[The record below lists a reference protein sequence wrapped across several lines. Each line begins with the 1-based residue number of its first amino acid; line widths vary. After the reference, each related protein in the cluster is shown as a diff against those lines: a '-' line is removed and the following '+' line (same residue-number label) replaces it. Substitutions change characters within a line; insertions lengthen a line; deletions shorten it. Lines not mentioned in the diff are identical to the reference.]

1 MKGKIRRCVSILAA
15 VTVLMSGLQVPVS
28 VQAQVEEQQTG
39 ESQAGQLYGENGVT
53 VSKREEFMDALQK
66 RQSPI
71 IVTGLISIGDE
82 AESDGRMRPVMLPEN
97 TVIQGSTP
105 ESGICSRGPI
115 QLEGDGV
122 CFQNIKLTFESSN
135 ALGSVPHRE
144 IFLAGHSLILDQ
156 VNTYLKGGEG
166 LGGLGGTEKE
176 LLPTVYAGGFSNTAI
191 GVQASL
197 TVRNS
202 SDETM
207 FQAIYMGHEAGDD
220 NKVPYQGSSVL
231 NLDAKALV
239 RDAVDTSLNSKAE
252 ININGTENQYARAG
266 GFYGNEDTV
275 LTLSGVSIENA
286 RAESVGSVVLKDKA
300 CMSSAAEEL
309 QNVTLMNGACLDFNG
324 ATDAVIAGNFTGVE
338 NPAEERGILVLNRQ
352 GTLTI
357 NGKVTGTTQF
367 QTGHRLFPGG
377 LVSDKTYIST
387 NDGSGMAENFVL
399 AQKSIDQGYELQYNA
414 GKWTVCGGLEDFRE
428 IGRIDVSYA
437 PEKVDLRKIQVEQDV
452 EDVIPD
458 PGTYFE
464 ITWYDENG
472 EAFSDSDILN
482 NCWFYD
488 PGYVILIRTDYWES
502 DAEDVLDKT
511 DWAQLEISLM
521 ASEDHPG
528 RYYLQALEGADT
540 GNYTFLFCSDYVAD
554 NLYTAADVKKLK
566 GIVKAEKQ
574 VLFYDQDLPEPE
586 KPEHQHEYQSTV
598 TKEPAC
604 TESGIRTYTCSC
616 GDKYTEEIVAT
627 GHQEVIDPAEEP
639 TETTEGKTEGSHCGV
654 CGAILKAQESIP
666 ALGVPKPE
674 EPGHTHTYGSAVT
687 KAPTCTERGIRTYT
701 CSCGDKYT
709 EEIAATGHQEVIDPA
724 VEPTETTEGK
734 TEGSRCG
741 VCGAILKAQ
750 ESIPALGVPKPE
762 EPGHTHTYGSAVT
775 KAPTCT
781 ERGIRTYTCSCGD
794 KYTEE
799 IAATG
804 HQEVIDPAV
813 EPTETTEGKTEGS
826 RCGVCGAILK
836 AQESI
841 PALGVPKPEEPGHTH
856 TYGSAVTKA
865 PTCTE
870 PGVKTYT
877 CSCGDQYTEEI
888 PASNHRYIEK
898 CIPASMKVNGKVQ
911 QVCSKCAEIKSET
924 VIESPWKIIWSQT
937 DFTYNGRAK
946 TPTAIVKDR
955 KGRRLTSGRDYQIS
969 YPAGR
974 KRPGVYTAVLKFC
987 GNYSGRVT
995 ETFMI
1000 RPQDT
1005 ILKKAVSK
1013 SRGIQV
1019 TWKRQITPIDGYQI
1033 QYCTNKDFKGRTAKI
1048 TTAPQNV
1055 SVKKISKLK
1064 GKKKYYV
1071 RIRTYK
1077 NVKVNGKS
1085 RKLYSDW
1092 SDRKT
1097 AVTKK

>member
-15 VTVLMSGLQVPVS
+15 VTVFMSGLQVPVS

-39 ESQAGQLYGENGVT
+39 ESRAGQLYGENGVT

-82 AESDGRMRPVMLPEN
+82 AESDGRMRPVMFPEN

-176 LLPTVYAGGFSNTAI
+176 LLPTVYAGGFSNTVI
-191 GVQASL
+191 GGQASL

-286 RAESVGSVVLKDKA
+286 RAEGVGSVVLKDKA

-324 ATDAVIAGNFTGVE
+324 VTDAVIAGNFTGVE

-458 PGTYFE
+458 PETYFE

-482 NCWFYD
+482 DCWFYD

-586 KPEHQHEYQSTV
+586 KPEHQHEYQSAV

-604 TESGIRTYTCSC
+604 TE
-616 GDKYTEEIVAT
+616 
-627 GHQEVIDPAEEP
+627 P
-639 TETTEGKTEGSHCGV
+639 
-654 CGAILKAQESIP
+654 
-666 ALGVPKPE
+666 
-674 EPGHTHTYGSAVT
+674 
-687 KAPTCTERGIRTYT
+687 GIRTYT

-724 VEPTETTEGK
+724 AEPTETTEGK
-734 TEGSRCG
+734 TEGRHCG

-750 ESIPALGVPKPE
+750 ESIPALGIPKPE
-762 EPGHTHTYGSAVT
+762 EPGHTHTY
-775 KAPTCT
+775 
-781 ERGIRTYTCSCGD
+781 E
-794 KYTEE
+794 
-799 IAATG
+799 
-804 HQEVIDPAV
+804 
-813 EPTETTEGKTEGS
+813 
-826 RCGVCGAILK
+826 
-836 AQESI
+836 
-841 PALGVPKPEEPGHTH
+841 
-856 TYGSAVTKA
+856 SAVTKA

-888 PASNHRYIEK
+888 PVSNHRYIEK

-937 DFTYNGRAK
+937 DFTYNGKAK

-955 KGRRLTSGRDYQIS
+955 KGRGLTSGRDYQIS

-974 KRPGVYTAVLKFC
+974 KKPGVYTAVLKFC

-1048 TTAPQNV
+1048 TTAPKNV

>member
-15 VTVLMSGLQVPVS
+15 VTVFMSGLQVPVS

-39 ESQAGQLYGENGVT
+39 ESRAGQLYGENGVT

-82 AESDGRMRPVMLPEN
+82 AESDGRMRPVMFPEN

-176 LLPTVYAGGFSNTAI
+176 LLPTVYAGGFSNTVI
-191 GVQASL
+191 GGQASL

-286 RAESVGSVVLKDKA
+286 RAEGVGSVVLKDKA

-324 ATDAVIAGNFTGVE
+324 VTDAVIAGNFTGVE

-458 PGTYFE
+458 PETYFE

-482 NCWFYD
+482 DCWFYD

-586 KPEHQHEYQSTV
+586 KPEHQHEYQSAV

-604 TESGIRTYTCSC
+604 TEPGIRTYTCSC
-616 GDKYTEEIVAT
+616 GDKYTEEIAAS
-627 GHQEVIDPAEEP
+627 GHQEVKDPAVEA
-639 TETTEGKTEGSHCGV
+639 TETTEGKTEGRHCGV

-666 ALGVPKPE
+666 ALGIPKPE
-674 EPGHTHTYGSAVT
+674 EPGHTHTY
-687 KAPTCTERGIRTYT
+687 E
-701 CSCGDKYT
+701 
-709 EEIAATGHQEVIDPA
+709 
-724 VEPTETTEGK
+724 
-734 TEGSRCG
+734 
-741 VCGAILKAQ
+741 
-750 ESIPALGVPKPE
+750 
-762 EPGHTHTYGSAVT
+762 
-775 KAPTCT
+775 
-781 ERGIRTYTCSCGD
+781 
-794 KYTEE
+794 
-799 IAATG
+799 
-804 HQEVIDPAV
+804 
-813 EPTETTEGKTEGS
+813 
-826 RCGVCGAILK
+826 
-836 AQESI
+836 
-841 PALGVPKPEEPGHTH
+841 
-856 TYGSAVTKA
+856 SAVTKA

-888 PASNHRYIEK
+888 PVSNHRYIEK

-937 DFTYNGRAK
+937 DFTYNGKAK

-955 KGRRLTSGRDYQIS
+955 KGRGLTSGRDYQIS

-974 KRPGVYTAVLKFC
+974 KKPGVYTAVLKFC

-1048 TTAPQNV
+1048 TTAPKNV

>member
-528 RYYLQALEGADT
+528 RYYLQALEGSDT

-586 KPEHQHEYQSTV
+586 KPEHKHEYQSTV

-724 VEPTETTEGK
+724 EEPTETTEGK
-734 TEGSRCG
+734 TEGS
-741 VCGAILKAQ
+741 
-750 ESIPALGVPKPE
+750 
-762 EPGHTHTYGSAVT
+762 H
-775 KAPTCT
+775 
-781 ERGIRTYTCSCGD
+781 
-794 KYTEE
+794 
-799 IAATG
+799 
-804 HQEVIDPAV
+804 
-813 EPTETTEGKTEGS
+813 
-826 RCGVCGAILK
+826 CGVCGAILK

-1048 TTAPQNV
+1048 TTAPKNV

>member
-687 KAPTCTERGIRTYT
+687 KAPTCTE
-701 CSCGDKYT
+701 
-709 EEIAATGHQEVIDPA
+709 
-724 VEPTETTEGK
+724 
-734 TEGSRCG
+734 
-741 VCGAILKAQ
+741 
-750 ESIPALGVPKPE
+750 
-762 EPGHTHTYGSAVT
+762 
-775 KAPTCT
+775 
-781 ERGIRTYTCSCGD
+781 
-794 KYTEE
+794 
-799 IAATG
+799 
-804 HQEVIDPAV
+804 
-813 EPTETTEGKTEGS
+813 
-826 RCGVCGAILK
+826 
-836 AQESI
+836 
-841 PALGVPKPEEPGHTH
+841 
-856 TYGSAVTKA
+856 
-865 PTCTE
+865 

>member
-15 VTVLMSGLQVPVS
+15 VTVFMSGLQVPVS

-39 ESQAGQLYGENGVT
+39 ESRAGQLYGENGVT

-82 AESDGRMRPVMLPEN
+82 AESDGRMRPVMFPEN

-176 LLPTVYAGGFSNTAI
+176 LLPTVYAGGFSNTVI
-191 GVQASL
+191 GGQASL

-286 RAESVGSVVLKDKA
+286 RAEGVGSVVLKDKA

-324 ATDAVIAGNFTGVE
+324 VTDAVIAGNFTGVE

-458 PGTYFE
+458 PETYFE

-482 NCWFYD
+482 DCWFYD

-540 GNYTFLFCSDYVAD
+540 GNL
-554 NLYTAADVKKLK
+554 
-566 GIVKAEKQ
+566 
-574 VLFYDQDLPEPE
+574 
-586 KPEHQHEYQSTV
+586 
-598 TKEPAC
+598 
-604 TESGIRTYTCSC
+604 
-616 GDKYTEEIVAT
+616 
-627 GHQEVIDPAEEP
+627 
-639 TETTEGKTEGSHCGV
+639 
-654 CGAILKAQESIP
+654 
-666 ALGVPKPE
+666 
-674 EPGHTHTYGSAVT
+674 
-687 KAPTCTERGIRTYT
+687 
-701 CSCGDKYT
+701 
-709 EEIAATGHQEVIDPA
+709 
-724 VEPTETTEGK
+724 
-734 TEGSRCG
+734 
-741 VCGAILKAQ
+741 
-750 ESIPALGVPKPE
+750 
-762 EPGHTHTYGSAVT
+762 
-775 KAPTCT
+775 
-781 ERGIRTYTCSCGD
+781 
-794 KYTEE
+794 
-799 IAATG
+799 
-804 HQEVIDPAV
+804 
-813 EPTETTEGKTEGS
+813 
-826 RCGVCGAILK
+826 
-836 AQESI
+836 
-841 PALGVPKPEEPGHTH
+841 
-856 TYGSAVTKA
+856 
-865 PTCTE
+865 
-870 PGVKTYT
+870 
-877 CSCGDQYTEEI
+877 
-888 PASNHRYIEK
+888 
-898 CIPASMKVNGKVQ
+898 
-911 QVCSKCAEIKSET
+911 
-924 VIESPWKIIWSQT
+924 
-937 DFTYNGRAK
+937 
-946 TPTAIVKDR
+946 
-955 KGRRLTSGRDYQIS
+955 
-969 YPAGR
+969 
-974 KRPGVYTAVLKFC
+974 
-987 GNYSGRVT
+987 
-995 ETFMI
+995 
-1000 RPQDT
+1000 
-1005 ILKKAVSK
+1005 
-1013 SRGIQV
+1013 
-1019 TWKRQITPIDGYQI
+1019 
-1033 QYCTNKDFKGRTAKI
+1033 
-1048 TTAPQNV
+1048 
-1055 SVKKISKLK
+1055 
-1064 GKKKYYV
+1064 
-1071 RIRTYK
+1071 
-1077 NVKVNGKS
+1077 
-1085 RKLYSDW
+1085 
-1092 SDRKT
+1092 
-1097 AVTKK
+1097 

>member
-15 VTVLMSGLQVPVS
+15 VTVFMSGLQVPVS

-39 ESQAGQLYGENGVT
+39 ESRAGQLYGENGVT

-82 AESDGRMRPVMLPEN
+82 AESDGRMRPVMFPEN

-176 LLPTVYAGGFSNTAI
+176 LLPTVYAGGFSNTVI
-191 GVQASL
+191 GGQASL

-286 RAESVGSVVLKDKA
+286 RAEGVGSVVLKDKA

-324 ATDAVIAGNFTGVE
+324 VTDAVIAGNFTGVE

-458 PGTYFE
+458 PETYFE

-482 NCWFYD
+482 DCWFYD

-586 KPEHQHEYQSTV
+586 KPEHQHEYQSAV

-604 TESGIRTYTCSC
+604 TE
-616 GDKYTEEIVAT
+616 
-627 GHQEVIDPAEEP
+627 P
-639 TETTEGKTEGSHCGV
+639 
-654 CGAILKAQESIP
+654 
-666 ALGVPKPE
+666 
-674 EPGHTHTYGSAVT
+674 
-687 KAPTCTERGIRTYT
+687 GIRTYT

-724 VEPTETTEGK
+724 AEPTETTEGK

-762 EPGHTHTYGSAVT
+762 EPGHTHTY
-775 KAPTCT
+775 
-781 ERGIRTYTCSCGD
+781 E
-794 KYTEE
+794 
-799 IAATG
+799 
-804 HQEVIDPAV
+804 
-813 EPTETTEGKTEGS
+813 
-826 RCGVCGAILK
+826 
-836 AQESI
+836 
-841 PALGVPKPEEPGHTH
+841 
-856 TYGSAVTKA
+856 SAVTKA

-888 PASNHRYIEK
+888 PVSNHRYIEK

-937 DFTYNGRAK
+937 DFTYNGKAK

-955 KGRRLTSGRDYQIS
+955 KGRGLTSGRDYQIS

-974 KRPGVYTAVLKFC
+974 KKPGVYTAVLKFC

-1048 TTAPQNV
+1048 TTAPKNV